1 MSTAFWLSYTALW
14 VLVLLL
20 MAAVVANY
28 YAYGKRFLGT
38 REGRVEQGREV
49 GSQLD
54 PIVATDIGGHRI
66 SLPRP
71 DRPAVFLFAATECA
85 PCENM
90 RDAISRAIWD
100 GVDTVVVCAGDANSV
115 SEWSRSL
122 RPKISVVADPQRD
135 FSAHYAIGV
144 TPYGMAVSKDG
155 KVVAKGIMSDPEALE
170 WLVGRAYDGVGA
182 IGEAS
187 VRGRV
192 VRQ

>member
-20 MAAVVANY
+20 IAAVVANY
-28 YAYGKRFLGT
+28 YAYGKRFLGS
-38 REGRVEQGREV
+38 REGRAEQGREV

-54 PIVATDIGGHRI
+54 PLVAADIGGHRI

-85 PCENM
+85 PCVNM
-90 RDAISRAIWD
+90 RDAISRAIRD
-100 GVDTVVVCAGDANSV
+100 GVDTVVVCAGDTNSV

-122 RPKISVVADPQRD
+122 PPKISVIADPKRN
-135 FSAHYAIGV
+135 FSAHYGIGV

-155 KVVAKGIMSDPEALE
+155 KVVAKGIMSDPPALE
-170 WLVGRAYDGVGA
+170 WLVGRAFDGIRVME
-182 IGEAS
+182 EAS
-187 VRGRV
+187 ALSQA